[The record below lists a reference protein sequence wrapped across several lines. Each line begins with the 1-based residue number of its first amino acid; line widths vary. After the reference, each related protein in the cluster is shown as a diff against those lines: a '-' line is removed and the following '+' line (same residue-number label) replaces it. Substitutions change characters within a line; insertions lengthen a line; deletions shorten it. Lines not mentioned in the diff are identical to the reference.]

1 MRWRVGRRK
10 EGFGKPRH
18 HARCLPDRHFA
29 DLGYFGTLGRQIEIG
44 HAEPLYVRSYVLF
57 A

>member
-1 MRWRVGRRK
+1 MRWRLRRRK

-18 HARCLPDRHFA
+18 HAKCLPDRHFA
-29 DLGYFGTLGRQIEIG
+29 DLGFFGKLGRQREIG
-44 HAEPLYVRSYVLF
+44 YAESLYVGSFVLF